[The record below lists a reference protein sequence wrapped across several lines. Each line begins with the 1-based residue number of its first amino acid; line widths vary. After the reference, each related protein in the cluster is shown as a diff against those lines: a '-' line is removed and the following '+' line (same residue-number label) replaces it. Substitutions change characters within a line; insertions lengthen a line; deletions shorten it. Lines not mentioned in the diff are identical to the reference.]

1 MNGKKVLINV
11 YHLAE
16 RKAPYLQR
24 LRDAGF
30 ELEFNRF
37 KRQQNEDE
45 LIAALPNAFA
55 TFAGGE
61 PYTERV
67 LASPAARDLKILAR
81 FGVGYDKVD
90 VKAATQHGVVVAM
103 AFGANHESVAD
114 GAFALMAACA
124 GDIVNRDRLVR
135 TGGWGSAFHLG
146 LWHST
151 VGLVGM
157 GRIGR
162 ALAKRCQGFDM
173 RVIASDPAPDRAWA
187 QANNV
192 TLMPLAQLL
201 RESDFVSLHAPWNPE
216 TESMI
221 NAERLALMK
230 PSAYLINTARGHLVD
245 EDALYHALK
254 ARTIA
259 GAGIDAFRREPPTG
273 SLLLSLDNIVFTP
286 HSSGMD
292 ITAEHAMA
300 NRVIDSILAMW
311 NGQDPGKEFILNP
324 EAVRATQGSLHA

>member
-1 MNGKKVLINV
+1 MKSNSKKVLINV

-16 RKAPYLQR
+16 REAPYLQR

-30 ELEFNRF
+30 DLEFNQL
-37 KRQQNEDE
+37 KRQQTEDE
-45 LIAALPNAFA
+45 LIAALPNTFA

-67 LASPAARDLKILAR
+67 LASPAARDLKIIAR

-90 VKAATQHGVVVAM
+90 VKAATRHGVAVAM
-103 AFGANHESVAD
+103 AFGTNHESVAD

-124 GDIVNRDRLVR
+124 GDIVNRDRQVKS
-135 TGGWGSAFHLG
+135 GGWGGAFHLG
-146 LWHST
+146 LWRST

-162 ALAKRCQGFDM
+162 ALAKRCGGFDM
-173 RVIASDPAPDRAWA
+173 RVIAADPAPDRAWA
-187 QANNV
+187 QQNNV
-192 TLMPLAQLL
+192 TLMPLEQLL
-201 RESDFVSLHAPWNPE
+201 READFVSLHAPWNSE
-216 TESMI
+216 TEGMI
-221 NAERLALMK
+221 NAQRLALMK
-230 PSAYLINTARGHLVD
+230 PTAYLINTARGQLID

-254 ARTIA
+254 ARKIA
-259 GAGIDAFRREPPTG
+259 GAGIDAFRREPPGG
-273 SLLLSLDNIVFTP
+273 SPLLTLDNIVLTP

-292 ITAEHAMA
+292 LTAEHAMA

-311 NGQDPGKEFILNP
+311 NGQDPGKEYVLNP
-324 EAVRATQGSLHA
+324 EAVSAR